1 MPWFDILK
9 NNVYYHVTSPE
20 YAKVIIET
28 QTIPVEQ
35 KTAMELPWVK
45 EQFDPPLYKAGEPDH
60 ILLWKDLADAK
71 EYEKHES
78 MSAHRPRTVIIKAE
92 INVPLEKLMD
102 KEGEEM
108 TPSRFFSRYR
118 RSLVEEDVPEV
129 ELTGMHKW
137 PRDVLVHR
145 PRTQLNPRKD
155 YKLQQKKL
163 PPVHTKFKL
172 LKSAYAYFGNEDI
185 EGKFE
190 VV

>member
-20 YAKVIIET
+20 YAKVIIDT

-45 EQFDPPLYKAGEPDH
+45 EQFEPPIYKAGEPAQ
-60 ILLWKDLADAK
+60 ILLWKDLEDAK

-78 MSAHRPRTVIIKAE
+78 MSKYRPRTVIIKAE
-92 INVPLEKLMD
+92 INIPLEKLTD
-102 KEGEEM
+102 EKGEEM
-108 TPSRFFSRYR
+108 SPSHFFSRYR

-155 YKLQQKKL
+155 FKLQQKKL

-185 EGKFE
+185 EGKFN